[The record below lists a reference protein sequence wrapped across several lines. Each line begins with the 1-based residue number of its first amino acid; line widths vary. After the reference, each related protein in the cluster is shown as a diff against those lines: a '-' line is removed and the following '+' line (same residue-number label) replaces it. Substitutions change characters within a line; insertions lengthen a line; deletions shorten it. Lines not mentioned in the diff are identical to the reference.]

1 MAQDNIKLSPEIE
14 QLSEKLQADPKSRV
28 FAQLADA
35 YRKANLLDEAIDTA
49 KKGLEVHP
57 KYAIAHLVLG
67 RCYLAKGM
75 FALAR
80 EEFDL
85 TIKNDPQNMV
95 GYKLLGETYEKQNM
109 YPDAIK
115 YYQLVMDL
123 EPGNAE
129 LAEKIESLKGLKQ
142 GEPPAE
148 PEPAPLPEPASEPV
162 PTPEIHEEK
171 AVREGSMEPE
181 PIQSS
186 IQEAVAPELAK
197 PEPQTPA
204 FELPAMPEVLQ
215 EELPK
220 PEILPSEVP
229 PLPETS
235 TQGAEVAVGP
245 RDEEPITMS
254 EPAPESG
261 LVMPPAAE
269 PTAPEVAPAVIDES
283 QGPTSTLAEIYVQQG
298 FYEKAIDIYKEL
310 IAANPEDQGF
320 KDRMEE
326 LIAKAYPDDAD
337 EPPAPTEP
345 VALPQQ
351 AEEPKATADA
361 ILPETDVK
369 EPTPDPEKGE
379 PALPEDPFAKM
390 FSPVESDKAEPD
402 QPPAPVDQAP
412 AAPAESPEAV
422 TAPEPAS
429 AGKEAGPEPAL
440 AAEPAPAA
448 PAEAP
453 AVDFGALFTDSPA
466 APQVPEAQ
474 TQTEPKPQEQ
484 PPAGEDTVS
493 SFQAWLSQIQK

>member
-129 LAEKIESLKGLKQ
+129 MADKIERLKGLKQ

-181 PIQSS
+181 PVQSS

-220 PEILPSEVP
+220 PEAEAVPPAETAGQGAEPQMSPASGEVP
-229 PLPETS
+229 PVPEPP
-235 TQGAEVAVGP
+235 V
-245 RDEEPITMS
+245 
-254 EPAPESG
+254 EPAAG
-261 LVMPPAAE
+261 AMPSAAE
-269 PTAPEVAPAVIDES
+269 PTAPAVAPEVINES

-310 IAANPEDQGF
+310 IAAHPEDQGY

-337 EPPAPTEP
+337 EPSDPTDL
-345 VALPQQ
+345 VDLPPQT
-351 AEEPKATADA
+351 EEPKAPADA
-361 ILPETDVK
+361 ILPETNT
-369 EPTPDPEKGE
+369 EE
-379 PALPEDPFAKM
+379 PAPVQEKSEPAPAEDPFAKM
-390 FSPVESDKAEPD
+390 FAPVESDQAAPA
-402 QPPAPVDQAP
+402 PLPAPVDQAP
-412 AAPAESPEAV
+412 AAPAEFLEAV

-429 AGKEAGPEPAL
+429 AGREAVPEPVP

-448 PAEAP
+448 RSETP
-453 AVDFGALFTDSPA
+453 AVDFGALFTDAPVAQPKAEDA
-466 APQVPEAQ
+466 AVQPGAKPE
-474 TQTEPKPQEQ
+474 EK